1 MDMRTLA
8 DVGEKAAVAAI
19 LGRLRGST
27 AVGPGDD
34 AAAIE
39 VAGRYVVASTD
50 IVSRLAHMPR
60 GMSPR
65 DVGWFVAAVNLS
77 DIAAMGARPLGLLLS
92 FCLPRNYLLEDLEEM
107 MEGAQECALSAGTEI
122 LGGDTKEGKELVIAG
137 TALGEVEKEHILL
150 RRGAREGDLL
160 AVTGTMGLAS
170 AGYAAVSNGLDAPDA
185 IDALIRPKPRIRE
198 GMAIASSGSA
208 TSAMDVTDGLAYSV
222 HELSRH
228 SGVHFAVD
236 WDAIPVRSEVHEI
249 AKAVDGSVEDM
260 VLHYGGDYELLF
272 TIRPDMLDAARD
284 ALNDGFTVIG
294 RAGGQENVLIKGGK
308 VSYLEPHGYEHFK
321 G

>member
-1 MDMRTLA
+1 MSKIRPFSRNCKYGLCDCMDMRTLA

-107 MEGAQECALSAGTEI
+107 MEGAQECALSVGTEI

-198 GMAIASSGSA
+198 GMAIASS
-208 TSAMDVTDGLAYSV
+208 
-222 HELSRH
+222 
-228 SGVHFAVD
+228 
-236 WDAIPVRSEVHEI
+236 
-249 AKAVDGSVEDM
+249 
-260 VLHYGGDYELLF
+260 
-272 TIRPDMLDAARD
+272 
-284 ALNDGFTVIG
+284 
-294 RAGGQENVLIKGGK
+294 
-308 VSYLEPHGYEHFK
+308 
-321 G
+321 